1 MADAYR
7 SDGHAADVLSELEAR
22 MVALEIISMTA
33 LAMALDTSE
42 NGDPR
47 QARGIA
53 QLISETVGQRCQELG
68 LAEDARLSALR
79 YTEQL
84 LGTALASLYPGQH

>member
-7 SDGHAADVLSELEAR
+7 SDGHAADVLSELESR

-53 QLISETVGQRCQELG
+53 DLITETVGHRCRELG
-68 LAEDARLSALR
+68 LPEESRLSALR

-84 LGTALASLYPGQH
+84 LGTALDSLFPRQH